1 MRETSWD
8 YMLLG
13 ALPKNYAIFLK
24 QNRAFQIFH
33 SELSLMCHP
42 LYSESLKSI
51 MCEHKIKRSIDNT
64 TKLGVF

>member
-42 LYSESLKSI
+42 LYSESLK
-51 MCEHKIKRSIDNT
+51 
-64 TKLGVF
+64 KLGIWIKCFLTMLAFLVQAE

>member
-42 LYSESLKSI
+42 LYSEFLK
-51 MCEHKIKRSIDNT
+51 
-64 TKLGVF
+64 KLGI